1 MRQRTIRFRRA
12 ARNDLFDL
20 TKYSFETFGTRQTE
34 RYVRRI
40 FAAIHQL
47 AKFPYLG
54 TKSKRSSLRIFPVME
69 HVVLYEIEF
78 EYIEVVRIAPAK
90 ALRKKL

>member
-1 MRQRTIRFRRA
+1 
-12 ARNDLFDL
+12 LDL

-34 RYVRRI
+34 RYERRI

-47 AKFPYLG
+47 AKFPYVG

-69 HVVLYEIEF
+69 HAVMYEIDF
-78 EYIEVVRIAPAK
+78 EHIEVLRIAPAK
-90 ALRKKL
+90 TLKKKL